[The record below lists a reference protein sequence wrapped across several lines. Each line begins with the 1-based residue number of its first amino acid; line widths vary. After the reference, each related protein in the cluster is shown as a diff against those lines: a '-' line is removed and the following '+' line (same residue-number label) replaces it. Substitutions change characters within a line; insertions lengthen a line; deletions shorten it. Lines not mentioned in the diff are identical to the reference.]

1 MRSITTPRWRHALT
15 CFALFALSA
24 CGGGGSGE
32 HGVVFIDDPV
42 TVSGTAASARP
53 LSGASV
59 TLKDASGQS
68 ATTTTDAN
76 GRYAAALPKSFAWPV
91 VARVS
96 GGTLGCGTR
105 SGCTPSANTQSYVGV
120 AAGTPGLS
128 KTLNLTPMS
137 HAIVSAATRTDADA
151 LFATPSSLSLL
162 NPLDLIDATF
172 TVLDWLLRLDP
183 LVLIPRDMNFLS
195 GDFST
200 TPLDP
205 QDLVLETFQQVLAAL
220 LLDQGA
226 FDLLVTTSPTAT
238 TAPPAPLFCD
248 VAGHYQ
254 GSIAGSRDG
263 TWAAD
268 VDASTGV
275 VTNASLDGAAG
286 LGALTRTGL
295 GEQRASV
302 TLAFTT
308 LTQFQGNVDAGAVMS
323 GSWSDPLGASGS
335 FVGQRIS
342 VAATCH

>member
-24 CGGGGSGE
+24 CGGGSNEQGA
-32 HGVVFIDDPV
+32 VFIDDPV
-42 TVSGTAASARP
+42 TVSGTAASGRP

-59 TLKDASGQS
+59 TLKDAGGHS

-76 GRYAAALPKSFAWPV
+76 GHYAAALPKNFGWPV

-105 SGCTPSANTQSYVGV
+105 NACTPSANTQSYVGV

-128 KTLNLTPMS
+128 HTLNLTPMS

-151 LFATPSSLSLL
+151 LFATPNSLSLL

-183 LVLIPRDMNFLS
+183 LVLLPRDINFLS
-195 GDFST
+195 GDFSP

-226 FDLLVTTSPTAT
+226 FDLLVTTSPSAT
-238 TAPPAPLFCD
+238 TPPSAPLFCD

-254 GSIAGSRDG
+254 GSIAGGRTG
-263 TWAAD
+263 TWVAD

-275 VTNASLDGAAG
+275 VINAMLDGVAG

-295 GEQRASV
+295 GAQRASV
-302 TLAFTT
+302 TLTFAT
-308 LTQFQGNVDAGAVMS
+308 LTQFQGSVDSGAVMS
-323 GSWSDPLGASGS
+323 GSWSDPLGGHGG
-335 FVGQRIS
+335 FNGQRTS
-342 VAATCH
+342 VAAGCR